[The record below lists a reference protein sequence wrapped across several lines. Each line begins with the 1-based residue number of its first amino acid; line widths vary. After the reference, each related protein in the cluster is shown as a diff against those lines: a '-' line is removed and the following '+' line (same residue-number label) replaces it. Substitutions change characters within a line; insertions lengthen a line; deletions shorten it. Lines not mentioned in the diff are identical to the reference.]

1 MKSFQHVKL
10 ILLLTVGVLSF
21 SGLVQGHTFTP
32 NEDSLD

>member
-1 MKSFQHVKL
+1 MKSFQHLKL
-10 ILLLTVGVLSF
+10 ILLSIVGVLSF